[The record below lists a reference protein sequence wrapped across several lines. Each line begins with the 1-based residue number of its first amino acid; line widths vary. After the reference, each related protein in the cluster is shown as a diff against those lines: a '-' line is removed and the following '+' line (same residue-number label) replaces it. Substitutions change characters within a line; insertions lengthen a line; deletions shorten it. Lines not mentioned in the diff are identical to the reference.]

1 MAVKRAAKLLVFL
14 SEDDKRKMLLPNGIP
29 ESVDQLV
36 DDVREACG
44 LRGNFRIQY
53 QDKDF
58 GDIFVNLTSTTEL
71 EDLCTIKVIPL
82 PDDTPPEQTAVNVS
96 CCSDDAVSGSISGD
110 TDDTLILSSPTSG
123 HSSRAGQWPKE
134 FPVPSFSYDTEVQ
147 LERGNAAFKAKGTRL
162 TVGPRMKS
170 DILEKLSDQIYMY
183 KAYPNNADVCEV
195 SEALIKKHP
204 CLAEPGSWNG
214 CYGWTQRLK
223 TKMGNLRT
231 HLKGL
236 GCPELAVN
244 SLKTKATAD
253 AYPAKNVK
261 RPKRGEANHVP
272 SYPVGET
279 ADNLEMER
287 QVLLKEVKK
296 RNNGKIVR
304 EKMAKT
310 FALRRQEIVEKQP
323 RVEEL
328 QERWPAMFQE
338 DEINAE
344 FLRITTV
351 PLQARF
357 FAGLDKKS
365 SQLLQVLRKK
375 GGAIGEKIRDVLKP
389 LDQGVDLNRRRECIL
404 KSLVIYLGEE
414 VGHLIK
420 EYLVVQKEEAEA
432 ELQNA
437 AMAIFVLRDDDLSP
451 PQDITLVIDGVEVL
465 NNLVSIASACAMLF
479 GLTYA
484 VNLSYPLELKYTFE
498 TFQKIIMDIE
508 SRQMSKRVQNLSAK
522 LQD

>member
-1 MAVKRAAKLLVFL
+1 
-14 SEDDKRKMLLPNGIP
+14 
-29 ESVDQLV
+29 
-36 DDVREACG
+36 
-44 LRGNFRIQY
+44 
-53 QDKDF
+53 
-58 GDIFVNLTSTTEL
+58 
-71 EDLCTIKVIPL
+71 
-82 PDDTPPEQTAVNVS
+82 
-96 CCSDDAVSGSISGD
+96 
-110 TDDTLILSSPTSG
+110 
-123 HSSRAGQWPKE
+123 
-134 FPVPSFSYDTEVQ
+134 
-147 LERGNAAFKAKGTRL
+147 
-162 TVGPRMKS
+162 MKS
-170 DILEKLSDQIYMY
+170 DILEKLSDQIYKY

-296 RNNGKIVR
+296 RNNEKIVR

-357 FAGLDKKS
+357 FAGLD
-365 SQLLQVLRKK
+365 
-375 GGAIGEKIRDVLKP
+375 GEKVAPSGRKSETSLSLWIR
-389 LDQGVDLNRRRECIL
+389 
-404 KSLVIYLGEE
+404 Y
-414 VGHLIK
+414 
-420 EYLVVQKEEAEA
+420 
-432 ELQNA
+432 ELQMYCIGA
-437 AMAIFVLRDDDLSP
+437 PLLSV
-451 PQDITLVIDGVEVL
+451 QF
-465 NNLVSIASACAMLF
+465 SS
-479 GLTYA
+479 
-484 VNLSYPLELKYTFE
+484 ELKADLYFI
-498 TFQKIIMDIE
+498 F
-508 SRQMSKRVQNLSAK
+508 
-522 LQD
+522 